1 MNYFNLLLLAIIFLS
16 LGIFATKAIIIFSEK
31 NNVKSLANE
40 RSSHIESIS
49 SGGGL
54 AFIIITICSL
64 YFFSY
69 QEYFYIKNVYFL
81 LFASSVIG
89 LVGYWDDLRDISALT
104 RFLTQL
110 LSSIL
115 VVLIFSDFPE
125 IQFLSYTFIDANTSK
140 IFGIIF
146 LVWLTNLYN
155 FMDGID
161 GLATIQGIFILFSYI
176 FLVLILD
183 PVSMNSDAKIFFYYS
198 TIILFSSLFGFLFY
212 NFPNSSIFMGDAGSS
227 FLGFFLGSLGIY
239 AAANNWISFWTLIII
254 WSMFIVDATVT
265 LLIRIY
271 NRDKWYQAHRSHAY
285 QKLTI
290 IFSEKLDSRFEKSI
304 ARAKSHRRV
313 CSIYFLINLFWVLP
327 LSFLSIKYYQYGFII
342 ALVCFCPLIISSI
355 IIGAGKRD

>member
-1 MNYFNLLLLAIIFLS
+1 
-16 LGIFATKAIIIFSEK
+16 
-31 NNVKSLANE
+31 
-40 RSSHIESIS
+40 
-49 SGGGL
+49 
-54 AFIIITICSL
+54 
-64 YFFSY
+64 
-69 QEYFYIKNVYFL
+69 
-81 LFASSVIG
+81 
-89 LVGYWDDLRDISALT
+89 

-110 LSSIL
+110 FSSIL
-115 VVLIFSDFPE
+115 VIFFFSGFPE
-125 IQFLSYTFIDANTSK
+125 IFFLSYTWIDGV
-140 IFGIIF
+140 IGLILGVIF
-146 LVWLTNLYN
+146 LVWLTNLFN

-161 GLATIQGIFILFSYI
+161 GLATIQGIFILLSYI
-176 FLVLILD
+176 FLVFILD
-183 PVSMNSDAKIFFYYS
+183 PLSINSDAKIFFYYS

-239 AAANNWISFWTLIII
+239 ASANNWISFWTLIII

-271 NRDKWYQAHRSHAY
+271 NREKWYQAHRSHAY

-342 ALVCFCPLIISSI
+342 TLVCFCPLIISSI